1 MRYKVSMQGIAMP
14 PEVLRVLLDD
24 GQMQRFLKAI
34 QTLRELMGLDQCDT
48 LKLEIEESSRSNLIP
63 FDRPDLESNHRS
75 EDGM

>member
-1 MRYKVSMQGIAMP
+1 MRYKVSMQGITMP
-14 PEVLRVLLDD
+14 PEVLKVLLDD

-63 FDRPDLESNHRS
+63 FDRR
-75 EDGM
+75 